1 MTKFADP
8 PVTTDFIEQG
18 QTPPTDPWEK
28 WFQAVSNALTAAPQG
43 FSGTR
48 AQRLKLTKVSTG
60 SIAFE
65 TDTGHVLTW
74 SGTAWIQLV

>member
-8 PVTTDFIEQG
+8 PVATDFIAKD

-43 FSGTR
+43 FRGTS
-48 AQRLKLTKVSTG
+48 AQRLRLTNLSTG
-60 SIAFE
+60 SSFFE
-65 TDTGHVLTW
+65 TDTNHVLLW
-74 SGTAWIQLV
+74 NGTAWVQIL